1 MGKWFGSRYLWGS
14 LLILLGLVF
23 LVQNVFGYQVGSVIW
38 ASLLGV
44 AGGVFLYLYWGDR
57 THWWALIPG
66 FTLLAIAVAIL
77 LDSFMPSLGGQ
88 ISGVIALGGIGIG
101 FLAVFLI
108 NRQQWWAMIPAGV
121 MLTLMVISGLESFLD
136 GVAIGGVFM
145 IGLGLTFA
153 LVAFLPVSEGN
164 LRWALIPGGILIII
178 GLVIIAA
185 AEALFG
191 VIIPLLLI
199 LIGLIV
205 IIRLVLFRK

>member
-44 AGGVFLYLYWGDR
+44 AGGGFLYLYWGDR

-88 ISGVIALGGIGIG
+88 ISGVIVLGGIGIG

>member
-44 AGGVFLYLYWGDR
+44 AGGGFLYLYWGDR

-88 ISGVIALGGIGIG
+88 ISGVIVLGGIGIG

-121 MLTLMVISGLESFLD
+121 MLTLMVISGLESVLD

>member
-44 AGGVFLYLYWGDR
+44 AGGFFLYLYWGDR

-88 ISGVIALGGIGIG
+88 ISGVIVLGGIGIG